1 MSFKYWRHAPMNN
14 PGLRTARYFALA
26 CGIFYGFKRRREIQ
40 AYEEVYQEDQLR
52 IKMALKRLDKEINWL
67 KYYDEMNDLAYDI
80 GVPNRVV
87 QADRAEIPKFLHE
100 D

>member
-1 MSFKYWRHAPMNN
+1 MINKQTPMIILLFKFP
-14 PGLRTARYFALA
+14 
-26 CGIFYGFKRRREIQ
+26 
-40 AYEEVYQEDQLR
+40 
-52 IKMALKRLDKEINWL
+52 
-67 KYYDEMNDLAYDI
+67 DEMNDLAYDI